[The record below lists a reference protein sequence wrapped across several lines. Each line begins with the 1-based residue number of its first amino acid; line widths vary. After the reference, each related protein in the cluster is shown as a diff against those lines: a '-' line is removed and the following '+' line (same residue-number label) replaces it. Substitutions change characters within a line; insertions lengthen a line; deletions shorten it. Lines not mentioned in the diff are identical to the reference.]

1 MAVIYYK
8 FRSQRDD
15 LISTIKFDGTG
26 LTVFE
31 LKREIIYANKLIN
44 SSDTDILL
52 YHVEDPENEYE
63 DDNEVVQRASTVLVR
78 RTSGGKKGRGNVLRY
93 MAGKPRIA
101 KAQAPVLPTP
111 SATTTTQVAASGTE
125 EDMVRQMF
133 NQQDDQWNQ
142 QQAVMATAQRVE
154 SSRQNLKLDENIPE
168 YYICYKCGEK
178 GKHHIRNCPKN
189 NDPNWDGI
197 RIKKTTGIPKSYLRT
212 VDNPTDIV
220 NEPNQNYMVNEE
232 GKYVVAVAD
241 KKAWERYQTIQQS
254 KQVDDDIKVDDP
266 ELTDPNT
273 GKIWRDPVRT
283 KCCNKLYSKPYIE
296 DILLESDFKCP
307 NCGQEDIYLDSLE
320 PDKDLQ
326 KKVDDFLA
334 KNKRKAEGEDDPA
347 KRQHVAPMIPPIMPF
362 MPFANPMAM
371 PLNKK

>member
-15 LISTIKFDGTG
+15 LVSTIKFDGTG

-44 SSDTDILL
+44 STDTDILL
-52 YHVEDPENEYE
+52 YHAEDPDKEYE
-63 DDNEVVQRASTVLVR
+63 DDNEVIQRASTVLVR

-101 KAQAPVLPTP
+101 KTQVPIPVSTSAPAPVV
-111 SATTTTQVAASGTE
+111 SANE
-125 EDMVRQMF
+125 EDRIRQMF
-133 NQQDDQWNQ
+133 SQQDDQWNH
-142 QQAVMATAQRVE
+142 QQALMATAQRVE
-154 SSRQNLKLDENIPE
+154 SNRQNLKLDENIPE

-220 NEPNQNYMVNEE
+220 NEPNQNFMVNEE

-241 KKAWERYQTIQQS
+241 KKAWQRYQTIQQS
-254 KQVDDDIKVDDP
+254 RQVEDDFQIEDP
-266 ELTDPNT
+266 EMRDPNS
-273 GKIWRDPVRT
+273 GKLWRSPVRT
-283 KCCNKLYSKPYIE
+283 KCCKQLYSRPYIE

-320 PDKDLQ
+320 VDEALQ
-326 KKVDDFLA
+326 KKVDNYL
-334 KNKRKAEGEDDPA
+334 KQHKRKNDGEEEPS
-347 KRQHVAPMIPPIMPF
+347 KRQHLATMMPTMMPF
-362 MPFANPMAM
+362 MPFPAPM
-371 PLNKK
+371 PLPTENKK